1 MVRFHRD
8 FAVLFVTGF
17 PYVAQAVLELTI
29 LPPVSD
35 PKAEIAGMQPHAQLL
50 ENTIYNQLHVER

>member
-1 MVRFHRD
+1 MVVHRD
-8 FAVLFVTGF
+8 FVVLLFVTGF

-35 PKAEIAGMQPHAQLL
+35 PKAEIIGMRPHAQLL
-50 ENTIYNQLHVER
+50 ENTFP